1 MIIALLLT
9 IALLLLLFILFILN
23 NNYFKVTKD
32 TFINEKCTNDNGT
45 NDNGTNDNGTNDNI
59 VLIGDSILNNSA
71 YVSADK
77 SVPDL
82 LSKKMNGYTI
92 YNFAKDGSTLNDCYT
107 QLDKISLELNN
118 SNTTIF
124 LSCGGN
130 NILNN
135 LGTMDPK
142 SITNLFN
149 QYSELITSIKTRVPN
164 ASLYV
169 LNLYYPTNDH
179 YKSYRKT
186 IEQWN
191 TLLLDNASDLKYTL
205 IPISSLLVSDE
216 DFAYNIEPSFKGG
229 QKIVDVISNTVIN

>member
-1 MIIALLLT
+1 MII
-9 IALLLLLFILFILN
+9 IFILFIIMLLFVLYIS
-23 NNYFKVTKD
+23 YFKVTKD
-32 TFINEKCTNDNGT
+32 TFINEKGT
-45 NDNGTNDNGTNDNI
+45 NDNGTNGQNI

-71 YVSADK
+71 YVSQNQ

-82 LSKKMNGYTI
+82 LSKKMKGHTI

-130 NILNN
+130 NILNSRQII
-135 LGTMDPK
+135 DPK
-142 SITNLFN
+142 AITNLFK

-169 LNLYYPTNDH
+169 LNLYYPVNSH
-179 YKSYRKT
+179 YKSYHKP

-191 TLLLDNASDLKYTL
+191 RLLEDSASALKYNL
-205 IPISSLLVSDE
+205 IDLSSLLVLED
-216 DFAYNIEPSFKGG
+216 DFAYDIEPSFKGG
-229 QKIVDVISNTVIN
+229 QKIVDAISNTVIN

>member
-1 MIIALLLT
+1 MIILL
-9 IALLLLLFILFILN
+9 ILFIIMLLFVLN
-23 NNYFKVTKD
+23 INNFKETNSLND
-32 TFINEKCTNDNGT
+32 TFTNEKSTNTNGQ
-45 NDNGTNDNGTNDNI
+45 NI

-71 YVSADK
+71 YVSADQ

-135 LGTMDPK
+135 LGTRDHK
-142 SITNLFN
+142 AITNLFR
-149 QYSELITSIKTRVPN
+149 QYSELIVSIKTRVPN
-164 ASLYV
+164 ASLYI
-169 LNLYYPTNDH
+169 LNLYYPTNGH
-179 YKSYRKT
+179 YKSYRKP

-191 TLLLDNASDLKYTL
+191 TLLQDNASDLKYTL

-216 DFAYNIEPSFKGG
+216 DFTYNIEPSFKGG
-229 QKIVDVISNTVIN
+229 QKIVDAISNTVIN

>member
-1 MIIALLLT
+1 MIILL
-9 IALLLLLFILFILN
+9 ILFIIMLLFVLN
-23 NNYFKVTKD
+23 INNFKETNSLND
-32 TFINEKCTNDNGT
+32 TFTNEKSTNTNGQ
-45 NDNGTNDNGTNDNI
+45 NI

-71 YVSADK
+71 YVSADQ

-135 LGTMDPK
+135 LGTRDHK
-142 SITNLFN
+142 AITNLFR
-149 QYSELITSIKTRVPN
+149 QYSELIVSIKTRVPN
-164 ASLYV
+164 ASLYI
-169 LNLYYPTNDH
+169 LNLYYPTNGH
-179 YKSYRKT
+179 YKSYRKP

-216 DFAYNIEPSFKGG
+216 DFTYNIEPSFKGG
-229 QKIVDVISNTVIN
+229 QKIVDAISNTVIN

>member
-1 MIIALLLT
+1 MII
-9 IALLLLLFILFILN
+9 IFILFIIMLLFVLYISN
-23 NNYFKVTKD
+23 FKVTNSFND
-32 TFINEKCTNDNGT
+32 TFTNKKGT
-45 NDNGTNDNGTNDNI
+45 NGQNI

-71 YVSADK
+71 YVSQDQ

-82 LSKKMNGYTI
+82 LSKKMTGHTI
-92 YNFAKDGSTLNDCYT
+92 YNFAKDGSTLNDCYI

-135 LGTMDPK
+135 LKTHDPK
-142 SITNLFN
+142 AITNLFR
-149 QYSELITSIKTRVPN
+149 QYKELITSIKTWVPN

-169 LNLYYPTNDH
+169 LNLYYPIDGH
-179 YKSYRKT
+179 YKSYYKT

-191 TLLLDNASDLKYTL
+191 TLLLEDSISDLKYTL
-205 IPISSLLVSDE
+205 IDLSSLLVLKD
-216 DFAYNIEPSFKGG
+216 DFTYGIEPSFKGG
-229 QKIVDVISNTVIN
+229 QKIVDAISNTVIN

>member
-1 MIIALLLT
+1 MII
-9 IALLLLLFILFILN
+9 IFILFIIMLLFVLYISN
-23 NNYFKVTKD
+23 FKVTNSFND
-32 TFINEKCTNDNGT
+32 TFTNINEK
-45 NDNGTNDNGTNDNI
+45 GTNDNGTNDNI

-71 YVSADK
+71 YVSQDK

-82 LSKKMNGYTI
+82 LSKKMNGSTI

-135 LGTMDPK
+135 LGTRDVK
-142 SITNLFN
+142 SITNLFR
-149 QYSELITSIKTRVPN
+149 QYSELIVSIKTRVPN

-169 LNLYYPTNDH
+169 LNLYYPTNGH
-179 YKSYRKT
+179 YKSYYKT

-191 TLLLDNASDLKYTL
+191 TLLQDNASDLDYTL
-205 IPISSLLVSDE
+205 INLSSLLVLDE
-216 DFAYNIEPSFKGG
+216 DFVYNIEPSFKGG
-229 QKIVDVISNTVIN
+229 QKIVDAISNTVIN

>member
-1 MIIALLLT
+1 MIIILILL
-9 IALLLLLFILFILN
+9 IIMLLFVLYLYTCKI
-23 NNYFKVTKD
+23 KD
-32 TFINEKCTNDNGT
+32 TFTNDNGT
-45 NDNGTNDNGTNDNI
+45 NEKSINTNGQNI

-71 YVSADK
+71 YVSQDQ

-82 LSKKMNGYTI
+82 LSKKMNGYTV

-135 LGTMDPK
+135 LGTRDPK
-142 SITNLFN
+142 SITNLFR
-149 QYSELITSIKTRVPN
+149 QYSELIVSIKTRVPN

-169 LNLYYPTNDH
+169 LNLYYPTNGH
-179 YKSYRKT
+179 YKSYYKT

-191 TLLLDNASDLKYTL
+191 TLLQDNASDLDYTL
-205 IPISSLLVSDE
+205 INLSSLLVLDE
-216 DFAYNIEPSFKGG
+216 DFVYNIEPSFKGG
-229 QKIVDVISNTVIN
+229 QKIVDAISNTVIN

>member
-1 MIIALLLT
+1 MII
-9 IALLLLLFILFILN
+9 IFILFIIMLLFVLYISN
-23 NNYFKVTKD
+23 FKVTNSFND
-32 TFINEKCTNDNGT
+32 TFTNINDNGT
-45 NDNGTNDNGTNDNI
+45 KDNGNI

-71 YVSADK
+71 YVSADQ

-82 LSKKMNGYTI
+82 LSKKMNGSTI

-135 LGTMDPK
+135 LGTRDTK
-142 SITNLFN
+142 SITNLFR
-149 QYSELITSIKTRVPN
+149 QYKDLITSIKTRVPN

-169 LNLYYPTNDH
+169 LNLYYPTNGH

-186 IEQWN
+186 IDQWN
-191 TLLLDNASDLKYTL
+191 TLLQDNASDLKYTL

-229 QKIVDVISNTVIN
+229 QKIVDAISNTVIN

>member
-1 MIIALLLT
+1 MII
-9 IALLLLLFILFILN
+9 IFILFIIMLLFVLN
-23 NNYFKVTKD
+23 ISNFKETNSFND
-32 TFINEKCTNDNGT
+32 TFTNINEKSTNTNGQ
-45 NDNGTNDNGTNDNI
+45 NI

-71 YVSADK
+71 YVSQNQ

-82 LSKKMNGYTI
+82 LSKKMNGRTV

-118 SNTTIF
+118 SNTYIF

-135 LGTMDPK
+135 LGIHDPTA
-142 SITNLFN
+142 ITNLFR
-149 QYSELITSIKTRVPN
+149 QYNELITSIKTRVHN

-169 LNLYYPTNDH
+169 LNLYYPTDGH

-191 TLLLDNASDLKYTL
+191 TLLLDNASNLGYTL
-205 IPISSLLVSDE
+205 INLSSLLVLED

-229 QKIVDVISNTVIN
+229 QKIVDAISNTVIN